1 MKLEGSVA
9 FVTGAN
15 RGLGEQFVRALFDA
29 GAAKVYA
36 GARDPGKVAVP
47 GRSRWP
53 WTSPTT
59 TPWPRRPER
68 LRT

>member
-1 MKLEGSVA
+1 MKVQGSVA

-36 GARDPGKVAVP
+36 GSRGLKRVTVPGAIPVAVEALYP
-47 GRSRWP
+47 VSAAL
-53 WTSPTT
+53 
-59 TPWPRRPER
+59 TP
-68 LRT
+68 